1 MNKIKRSPTLL
12 INEKV
17 KAMWKQGEDI
27 LHAAFGESRFPVHP
41 ELSKALNNGISNR
54 SYLSSLGTKRLRAKI
69 AHYYTKKLNKKIS
82 YDQVI
87 VGIGSKS
94 LLYSIIKAIDGDLLL
109 PKPCWV
115 SYSIIAT
122 MCNRGITR
130 FDLDKVKSCNSSI
143 THGCNTRI

>member
-41 ELSKALNNGISNR
+41 DLSKALNNGISNR

-69 AHYYTKKLNKKIS
+69 AHYYTKKER
-82 YDQVI
+82 VFTI
-87 VGIGSKS
+87 VPIVMPNYLVQKQNSIVALDGPRFQNLYLELSK
-94 LLYSIIKAIDGDLLL
+94 LK
-109 PKPCWV
+109 
-115 SYSIIAT
+115 
-122 MCNRGITR
+122 
-130 FDLDKVKSCNSSI
+130 
-143 THGCNTRI
+143 